1 MERLDRCQKEAA
13 SITCHKEQAIA
24 KTKIINVHA
33 QSMKS
38 PHIVPS
44 VYIHLGN

>member
-1 MERLDRCQKEAA
+1 MERLDHCHKEA

-24 KTKIINVHA
+24 NTKITDVHA
-33 QSMKS
+33 QSRKS
-38 PHIVPS
+38 SHTVPS